1 LKRQIQFIVVALVA
15 SIIFAAIVN
24 GSPIQPQTKVAGKTR
39 SSFEVVSIKPNNSRS
54 GSSSSSY
61 RPGGVYI
68 ATNVSLKFMVTE
80 AYGIQDFQLLGG
92 PSWIDSDRFNVEAKP
107 EAATLSTDY
116 TRDQLLALVQ
126 SMLEDRFQLKFHRET
141 RELPI
146 YALVIGKEPPKL
158 TPSSPEKS
166 QQCATPGGCTGT
178 SMHCCADGVMD
189 LSAIGVSLST
199 FAETIGQVLRRP
211 VTDKTGLGGVYDI
224 KLQWLREDI
233 IPNDAFLPGPSIFTA
248 VQEQLG
254 LRLTSDKG
262 PVEVMVIDGVQKPTE
277 N

>member
-1 LKRQIQFIVVALVA
+1 LKRQIQFIGVALVA

-39 SSFEVVSIKPNNSRS
+39 SSFEVVSIKPNSSRS
-54 GSSSSSY
+54 ASASSSY

-92 PSWIDSDRFNVEAKP
+92 PDWIDSDRFNVEAKP
-107 EAATLSTDY
+107 EAGTLSTDY
-116 TRDQLLALVQ
+116 TRNQLLALVQ

-141 RELPI
+141 KELPI
-146 YALVIGKEPPKL
+146 YALVKGKEPPKL
-158 TPSSPEKS
+158 TPTSPEKS

-224 KLQWLREDI
+224 KLQWLREDV
-233 IPNDAFLPGPSIFTA
+233 IPNDALLSGPSIFTA

-254 LRLTSDKG
+254 LRLASDKG